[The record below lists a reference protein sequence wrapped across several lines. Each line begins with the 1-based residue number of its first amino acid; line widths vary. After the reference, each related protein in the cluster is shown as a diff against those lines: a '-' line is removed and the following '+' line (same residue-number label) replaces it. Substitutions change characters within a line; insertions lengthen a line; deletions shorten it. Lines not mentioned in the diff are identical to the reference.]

1 MWFQLTFQ
9 LILKLLDG
17 VEVRDLSHQT
27 QEKILDGAGFVS
39 KVIAVLQIEM
49 LPQSKKHTIV

>member
-1 MWFQLTFQ
+1 MGLRSGIFHTK
-9 LILKLLDG
+9 LKKG
-17 VEVRDLSHQT
+17 F
-27 QEKILDGAGFVS
+27 LDGAGFVS